1 MEEQIRQ
8 ILAETLDIDPE
19 EITPEKRLIADLGLT
34 SFDLAD
40 VVLQAQEEFGVT
52 LPSSFRSRRISSFM
66 PAAPPPPR
74 GTRPPR

>member
-52 LPSSFRSRRISSFM
+52 LPSSFWGEIVTVADVYRVVGEALQS
-66 PAAPPPPR
+66 
-74 GTRPPR
+74 

>member
-40 VVLQAQEEFGVT
+40 VVLQAQEEFGIT
-52 LPSSFRSRRISSFM
+52 LPSSFWGEIVTVEDVYRVIGE
-66 PAAPPPPR
+66 AIK
-74 GTRPPR
+74 G

>member
-8 ILAETLDIDPE
+8 ILAETLDIDPAD
-19 EITPEKRLIADLGLT
+19 ITPEKRLIADLGLT

-52 LPSSFRSRRISSFM
+52 LPSSFWGEIVTVADVYRVVGEAM
-66 PAAPPPPR
+66 NP
-74 GTRPPR
+74 

>member
-8 ILAETLDIDPE
+8 ILAETLDISPE

-52 LPSSFRSRRISSFM
+52 LPSSFWGEIVTVADVYRVVKE
-66 PAAPPPPR
+66 AVEQ
-74 GTRPPR
+74 

>member
-8 ILAETLDIDPE
+8 ILAETLDISAE

-40 VVLQAQEEFGVT
+40 VVLQAQEEFGFT
-52 LPSSFRSRRISSFM
+52 LPSNLWGEIVTVADVYRVVGEAM
-66 PAAPPPPR
+66 QQ
-74 GTRPPR
+74 

>member
-52 LPSSFRSRRISSFM
+52 LPSSFWGEIVTVADVYRVVGE
-66 PAAPPPPR
+66 ALQA
-74 GTRPPR
+74 